1 MRVVGLT
8 GLAACLAVAGCTPSP
23 GSYYGAPP
31 GYAPQPYR
39 AVPGGA
45 GSPSLPPP
53 DDNAQQQPDPGYS
66 EPSYAPSGYR
76 EPAVLAPEPGY
87 YVPPPAYGYA
97 PPPVQGYAPPSLP
110 PVGIYGRRD
119 HFERERLERERSGRE
134 LLERG
139 RIEQNRGREQFERE
153 RFEQGRFRERMQMER
168 PRPPPPQLRQPAAL
182 QGPARPQDFRRP
194 GEGQGRRGLS
204 PEQLRGLR

>member
-1 MRVVGLT
+1 MRGVGLM
-8 GLAACLAVAGCTPSP
+8 GLGACLVISGCTPPP

-31 GYAPQPYR
+31 GYAPQPYQ

-45 GSPSLPPP
+45 VPQPLPPP

-66 EPSYAPSGYR
+66 EPSYAPSGYP

-87 YVPPPAYGYA
+87 YAPLPAFGYAPPPAYGYA
-97 PPPVQGYAPPSLP
+97 PPFLP
-110 PVGIYGRRD
+110 RVGFNGGRDR
-119 HFERERLERERSGRE
+119 FERERMERERSARE
-134 LLERG
+134 RMERG

-153 RFEQGRFRERMQMER
+153 RFELGRFRERAQMER
-168 PRPPPPQLRQPAAL
+168 PRPPPPPGQPAAL
-182 QGPARPQDFRRP
+182 QGPARPQDFHRP
-194 GEGQGRRGLS
+194 GDGERRRGLS